1 MNIHQRAGHFL
12 TRLAK
17 APAVRATLHNVDQPR
32 GRAFANTMK
41 AVLPA
46 LLLTASVHAQS
57 PVPRAEIQ
65 LGDDAVMVLPSLQ
78 ETATNAVAR
87 AEAKSAAMESA
98 DFEQLRPTIEHVVDS
113 VQERENSNA
122 VLGMLIASV
131 VASAEIQAWA
141 NESGRP
147 FKDGV
152 AAYLEN
158 PADWRAQVAAWDR
171 MAAKYDTLIDQGP
184 GVREVMVNQALAN
197 AARRIESQVSAIREA
212 AAVPAPMS
220 SPSPAPAP
228 RTGFA
233 YGAEAVKVG
242 GMDWANAAI
251 SIARGGAPLYGDREV
266 EQTVRKGTDMARK
279 GTGYARRGE
288 SISNRRNVIDQVRG
302 IGDLMGAVGRDV
314 NKPAPRAR
322 SRY

>member
-1 MNIHQRAGHFL
+1 MNIHDRAGRFL
-12 TRLAK
+12 TRLAQ
-17 APAVRATLHNVDQPR
+17 APAVRATLHNVEQPR
-32 GRAFANTMK
+32 GRTFANAVK

-46 LLLTASVHAQS
+46 LLLTASAHAHL
-57 PVPRAEIQ
+57 PAPRAEIQ
-65 LGDDAVMVLPSLQ
+65 VGDDAAMVLPSLQ
-78 ETATNAVAR
+78 E
-87 AEAKSAAMESA
+87 SAAHAIDWVKSPA
-98 DFEQLRPTIEHVVDS
+98 AALSGANFQQLRPTIEHVVGH
-113 VQERENSNA
+113 VQERENKDA

-141 NESGRP
+141 NETGRP

-158 PADWRAQVAAWDR
+158 PADWRAQIATWDR
-171 MAAKYDTLIDQGP
+171 MAAKYDHLIDQGP
-184 GVREVMVNQALAN
+184 GIRQVMVDQALAH
-197 AARRIESQVSAIREA
+197 AAQHIETQVSAIREA
-212 AAVPAPMS
+212 GAVHAPLS
-220 SPSPAPAP
+220 EPAPAP
-228 RTGFA
+228 RAGFA

-251 SIARGGAPLYGDREV
+251 SIAKGGAALYGDREV
-266 EQTVRKGTDMARK
+266 EQAVRKGTDTARK

-302 IGDLMGAVGRDV
+302 IGDLMGSVGRDI